1 MYSFAT
7 PPIKLKLGQQIGA
20 GLLIAYHLDQSLC
33 WANQCG
39 TTNSKPPGPIIMWG
53 ESETLSSSLILF
65 ITLFFSHLHFWSLAL
80 NFQDDVIFGFD
91 EGTTPVWAIPQVM
104 GLRLDASLVL
114 WAHLCVGQGTA
125 RASKLFFPLY
135 K

>member
-7 PPIKLKLGQQIGA
+7 PPIKLKLGHQIGA
-20 GLLIAYHLDQSLC
+20 GLLIANHLDQSLC
-33 WANQCG
+33 WA
-39 TTNSKPPGPIIMWG
+39 I
-53 ESETLSSSLILF
+53 SETLSSSLIQF
-65 ITLFFSHLHFWSLAL
+65 ITLFFSHLHFWSPAL
-80 NFQDDVIFGFD
+80 HFQDDVFFGFD
-91 EGTTPVWAIPQVM
+91 KGTTPVWAIPQVM